1 MLQTKKSQ
9 AGTVA
14 VLQDQSVWLV
24 LQSQRDVHS
33 YILKLHFT
41 NYICGNVWRSIKQD
55 KTLKEWNVSFV
66 VLSIWPH
73 CPWAGCPRT
82 VHVDSF
88 LSFLF
93 CLFFSPNTVFQEWP
107 GFFFFFSQHADALW
121 LWVYHSR
128 HHLSFPSLSWM
139 ELVWY
144 QFVKTISVRKISNFF
159 VAWRII

>member
-93 CLFFSPNTVFQEWP
+93 CVFFSPNTVFQEWP
-107 GFFFFFSQHADALW
+107 GFFFFF
-121 LWVYHSR
+121 
-128 HHLSFPSLSWM
+128 FPSMPMPCGSGFTTPVTTCHFLPSAEWSW
-139 ELVWY
+139 
-144 QFVKTISVRKISNFF
+144 FGISSSKPFQWEKSQISL
-159 VAWRII
+159 

>member
-66 VLSIWPH
+66 VLSI
-73 CPWAGCPRT
+73 
-82 VHVDSF
+82 
-88 LSFLF
+88 
-93 CLFFSPNTVFQEWP
+93 
-107 GFFFFFSQHADALW
+107 
-121 LWVYHSR
+121 
-128 HHLSFPSLSWM
+128 
-139 ELVWY
+139 
-144 QFVKTISVRKISNFF
+144 
-159 VAWRII
+159 